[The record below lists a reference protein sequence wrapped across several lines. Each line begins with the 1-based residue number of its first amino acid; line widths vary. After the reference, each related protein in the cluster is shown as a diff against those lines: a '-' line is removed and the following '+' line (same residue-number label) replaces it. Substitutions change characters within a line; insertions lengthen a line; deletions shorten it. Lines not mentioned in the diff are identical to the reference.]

1 MRWLQIVDSMFSTLN
16 SIRLIKKIYDI
27 ENIEQQ
33 QNKDDTVDTSAKEDI
48 IFVANG
54 DKYEV

>member
-27 ENIEQQ
+27 ENIELQR
-33 QNKDDTVDTSAKEDI
+33 NKDDTVDTSAKEDI